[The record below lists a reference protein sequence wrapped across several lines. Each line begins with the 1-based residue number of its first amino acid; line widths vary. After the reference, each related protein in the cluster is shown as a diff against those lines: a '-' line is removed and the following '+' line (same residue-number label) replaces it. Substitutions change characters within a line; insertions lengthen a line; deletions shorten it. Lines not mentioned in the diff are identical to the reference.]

1 MNGGDNDI
9 SLFSNNIPNNLN
21 SNQGAMEEVVQ
32 AWNDD
37 SGEPGMISNTD
48 NSLLDMLQIEE
59 SKRGNSKG

>member
-21 SNQGAMEEVVQ
+21 SNQGAIEEVVQ

-48 NSLLDMLQIEE
+48 NSLLDML
-59 SKRGNSKG
+59 